1 MPLILGVD
9 PGSVSAAYA
18 FIHDGKL
25 VACDDVPVIDKQ
37 VDAVAWHG
45 IVSFLQPDIAVIEQV
60 SAWPGQGVSSSF
72 KFGQGVGLLRG
83 VLASNKVP
91 LVQVSA
97 SKWKNALGLNNDPE
111 KSRAL
116 ALRLYPAADLHR
128 KKDHNRAEAIL
139 LAHWHMSNPNLK
151 GS

>member
-1 MPLILGVD
+1 MNDTLSILGVD

-18 FIHDGKL
+18 LIHKGKL
-25 VACDDVPVIDKQ
+25 IRCDDVPVIDKQ
-37 VDAVAWHG
+37 VDAVAWDG
-45 IVSFLQPDIAVIEQV
+45 IVGFLSPDIAIIEQV

-83 VLASNKVP
+83 VLAANKIP
-91 LVQVSA
+91 LIQVSA
-97 SKWKNALGLNNDPE
+97 SKWKGALGLNKDPE

-116 ALRLYPAADLHR
+116 ALRLYPSADLHR

-139 LAHWHMSNPNLK
+139 IAHWHLSVA
-151 GS
+151 